1 MYSIDQVSSEHKNTF
16 FLHNGILML
25 RRLFLVTF
33 VVEMVLFAVLSS
45 INYHS
50 AILYESISTERS
62 QIISNN
68 IISMVFSIFPHN
80 LLIATIEFVPVVG
93 PLLFSLST
101 VVTSL
106 TVASEAFYYHTN
118 GFLIFLSLAVLP
130 HTWLELPSYAI
141 AVSASIY
148 LIYLLSKRELLRSKG
163 FKVLYMYLFVII
175 ELVIAATFESVEI
188 VLQTRGL
195 VVLLTWIAAAPII
208 YLLILL
214 FRKMNGDEY

>member
-1 MYSIDQVSSEHKNTF
+1 
-16 FLHNGILML
+16 
-25 RRLFLVTF
+25 
-33 VVEMVLFAVLSS
+33 
-45 INYHS
+45 
-50 AILYESISTERS
+50 
-62 QIISNN
+62 
-68 IISMVFSIFPHN
+68 
-80 LLIATIEFVPVVG
+80 
-93 PLLFSLST
+93 SLST

>member
-1 MYSIDQVSSEHKNTF
+1 MSYSIDSVSSERKNTF
-16 FLHNGILML
+16 FFHNGILML

-33 VVEMVLFAVLSS
+33 AVEMVLFAVLSS

-68 IISMVFSIFPHN
+68 ILSMTFSIFPHN

-106 TVASEAFYYHTN
+106 TVASEAFYYHIN
-118 GFLIFLSLAVLP
+118 GFLIFLSLAALP

-163 FKVLYMYLFVII
+163 FKVLYMYLFV
-175 ELVIAATFESVEI
+175 
-188 VLQTRGL
+188 
-195 VVLLTWIAAAPII
+195 
-208 YLLILL
+208 
-214 FRKMNGDEY
+214 